1 MLNNKC
7 NKYDMEKL
15 LKAKKLVD
23 DGVITKVDAANML
36 CISVYVYNS
45 RVKKLE
51 KGDSNE
57 D

>member
-1 MLNNKC
+1 
-7 NKYDMEKL
+7 MEKL

-23 DGVITKVDAANML
+23 SGVITKVDAANML
-36 CISVYVYNS
+36 CISVYVYNN

-57 D
+57 ED